1 MQFHFNNHVPDA
13 GLRELSR
20 SGEAIAIEP
29 QVFDLLIYLVENRD
43 HVVTK
48 DDLIETVWDGRI
60 VSESTL
66 TSRINAARKA
76 VGDSGKDQIMIRTLA
91 RKGFRFVG
99 DVQPKPANGGEAHAD
114 ALRPLDATGEPLHP
128 QLREL
133 HSQLPALDRTAI

>member
-1 MQFHFNNHVPDA
+1 
-13 GLRELSR
+13 ELLVHL
-20 SGEAIAIEP
+20 IE
-29 QVFDLLIYLVENRD
+29 NSD
-43 HVVTK
+43 HVATK
-48 DDLIETVWDGRI
+48 GDLRETVWDGRI

-114 ALRPLDATGEPLHP
+114 APRSLDVTGEPLHP
-128 QLREL
+128 QLPELHPQLPELHPQLPEL
-133 HSQLPALDRTAI
+133 HSQLPALDRTAIAVLPFANPSG